1 MEKTYSYERKI
12 ELAVLFHYG
21 RLEAVNKVLPVI
33 TAFFMYSASRIFKR
47 EQAENAADNNKSA
60 YGKEKYGISADC
72 VYHTS
77 EGDYNYHRNNRQY
90 GKHALGSSSVFGVVM
105 SVIHALKAESL
116 LVEPKNVITQSI
128 TITVT
133 AVAVITL

>member
-60 YGKEKYGISADC
+60 YGKENTGYPPIAS
-72 VYHTS
+72 
-77 EGDYNYHRNNRQY
+77 
-90 GKHALGSSSVFGVVM
+90 
-105 SVIHALKAESL
+105 IIPPKA
-116 LVEPKNVITQSI
+116 ITT
-128 TITVT
+128 TIATT
-133 AVAVITL
+133 GNMASTLSAVALFSEL

>member
-47 EQAENAADNNKSA
+47 EQADTTDNNKSA
-60 YGKEKYGISADC
+60 YGKEKYGITTIAS
-72 VYHTS
+72 
-77 EGDYNYHRNNRQY
+77 
-90 GKHALGSSSVFGVVM
+90 
-105 SVIHALKAESL
+105 IIPPKA
-116 LVEPKNVITQSI
+116 ITT
-128 TITVT
+128 TIGTT
-133 AVAVITL
+133 GNMASTLSAVALFSEL